1 MNSGIIKILFVFIFQ
16 QIVFAQENTTD
27 NAVITDSSLRF
38 QGVVR
43 PLELNYN
50 FDELF
55 LPFDDKNNALP
66 YDNQSTIWLRTNL
79 ALSSNLFATDDDY
92 HQHFLLPLYKQY
104 LENAKFDPVRSALGM
119 AQLSVV
125 SYLAYRHVKKYGFWK

>member
-1 MNSGIIKILFVFIFQ
+1 MPSGVIKILFVFIVHH
-16 QIVFAQENTTD
+16 IVFAQESTTD
-27 NAVITDSSLRF
+27 NVVITDSSMRF
-38 QGVVR
+38 KGIVR
-43 PLELNYN
+43 PLEINYN

-55 LPFDDKNNALP
+55 LPFDDESKALP

-104 LENAKFDPVRSALGM
+104 LEDSKFDPIRYALGM
-119 AQLSVV
+119 AQLSAV
-125 SYLAYRHVKKYGFWK
+125 SYLAYRHVKKYGFFK